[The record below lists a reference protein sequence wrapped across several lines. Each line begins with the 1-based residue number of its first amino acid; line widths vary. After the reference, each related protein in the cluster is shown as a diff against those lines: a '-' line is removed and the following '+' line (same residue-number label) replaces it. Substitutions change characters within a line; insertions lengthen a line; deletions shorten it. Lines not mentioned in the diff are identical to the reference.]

1 MLAGAM
7 PKSVEMDDEIGRA
20 GANGGGGGGGGG
32 EAVGKMEGIGGV
44 RAVQSAALGRH

>member
-7 PKSVEMDDEIGRA
+7 PKLVEMDDEIGRA
-20 GANGGGGGGGGG
+20 GANGGGGGGG

>member
-20 GANGGGGGGGGG
+20 GANGGGGGGG